1 MASLQK
7 ARSHAIAT
15 TAGRCRPFSA
25 LLAASIAIRFGSS
38 LHVLLQGDECSVG
51 IDIHQ
56 CNITADS
63 GTPLLFGK
71 VCSSA
76 MMPCL
81 RHACCGTIAADTN
94 KGKKDALTIA
104 TSSTTSNPTHTPTLK
119 LLKIHLI
126 GLTTCFANMAQDVAL
141 QLSSSHRYKVVQL

>member
-1 MASLQK
+1 M
-7 ARSHAIAT
+7 
-15 TAGRCRPFSA
+15 
-25 LLAASIAIRFGSS
+25 
-38 LHVLLQGDECSVG
+38 LLQDNKCSVG

-81 RHACCGTIAADTN
+81 IHACCGTIAADTN
-94 KGKKDALTIA
+94 KGRMDALTIA
-104 TSSTTSNPTHTPTLK
+104 SSSTTSKPTLTAIHK
-119 LLKIHLI
+119 LLKFHLI
-126 GLTTCFANMAQDVAL
+126 GLTTCLAYMAQVVAV
-141 QLSSSHRYKVVQL
+141 QLSSSHRHKVVQP